1 MGHPNG
7 EAKIEHIEA
16 EETCTMPSMN
26 FYSAAFEWKSCMH
39 FCENLGGSRV
49 PSVTSIRQWEKV
61 RSFAAAGD
69 KNISQFWS
77 WLPIHDKETEGEWRD
92 FYNHHALNFTLP
104 WLENE
109 PNGGETENC
118 AASQQRRKNPK
129 LSG

>member
-1 MGHPNG
+1 
-7 EAKIEHIEA
+7 
-16 EETCTMPSMN
+16 MPLMN

-92 FYNHHALNFTLP
+92 FYNHHVLNFTLP